1 MAFDPETASD
11 PVSLFGDGSGS
22 PIASQVTA
30 VELMHNVDMAGPRR
44 HSRQGLL
51 AAGGLCAAMSLGMWS
66 TCTAADAS
74 IRSSSTLP
82 PALDTKAFSDQ
93 GELAFVSEN
102 ALFVLDGSSQSIRRV
117 TTGQPVPIDPA
128 FSHDGRWLAFLRPV
142 GHEGA
147 DVLWMARGD
156 GADAHRVVGMPDAFE
171 VPDSDGSVMS
181 WSPTQDELLITTGPV
196 KSAPLVPRQ
205 VWTVTPTGPS
215 RRLLGPGYVNG
226 VAWSPKGTEVAAI
239 WSAKSLASETLET
252 ISVRGGSATNWLRPG
267 QPQAINFL
275 AGWSPQRGIV
285 LWQDQGGGG
294 PSVENYGL
302 PLGVISKPGAPMAV
316 LGTVPIFQP
325 PAVSI
330 GDSTLAVV
338 VNGNPSSGQ
347 GEGEKFVWFGKS
359 VELCG
364 SVPSCTPV
372 SAPWSSV
379 TEDPTISP
387 VDGSLA
393 FVEAPQTEMDLPPL
407 YSATASWEQV
417 SSWYATADL
426 WMVPEGSD
434 SPVQV
439 GDTAGAVDPAF
450 SLRGTGLL
458 FVKGQALWLL
468 PGPGGFPV
476 EITGPLQQPPAP
488 YLFGYVDWSDE
499 FAWWA

>member
-1 MAFDPETASD
+1 
-11 PVSLFGDGSGS
+11 
-22 PIASQVTA
+22 
-30 VELMHNVDMAGPRR
+30 MAGPPR
-44 HSRQGLL
+44 HSRWVL
-51 AAGGLCAAMSLGMWS
+51 ARAVGGLCAAISLGMWS
-66 TCTAADAS
+66 MCNPADAS
-74 IRSSSTLP
+74 IRSSSTLTST
-82 PALDTKAFSDQ
+82 LDTKAFSGQ

-102 ALFVLDGSSQSIRRV
+102 ALFVLDGSSQSVRRV
-117 TTGQPVPIDPA
+117 IASQPVPIDPA

-156 GADAHRVVGMPDAFE
+156 GANAHRVLGIPDTFG
-171 VPDSDGSVMS
+171 VPNSDGSVIS

-205 VWTVTPTGPS
+205 VWIVTPTGPS

-239 WSAKSLASETLET
+239 WSAKGVADETLET
-252 ISVRGGSATNWLRPG
+252 ITVRGGSATNWLRPG
-267 QPQAINFL
+267 HLHAMSFL
-275 AGWSPQRGIV
+275 AGWSPRRGIL

-302 PLGVISKPGAPMAV
+302 PLGVISKPGAPIAV

-330 GDSTLAVV
+330 GDALAVV
-338 VNGNPSSGQ
+338 VNGNPSNGQ

-364 SVPSCTPV
+364 SAPICARVP
-372 SAPWSSV
+372 APSSSV

-393 FVEAPQTEMDLPPL
+393 FVEAPQSEMDLPPL
-407 YSATASWEQV
+407 YSATASWDQV
-417 SSWYATADL
+417 SGWYASGDL
-426 WMVPEGSD
+426 WTLPEGSD
-434 SPVQV
+434 AVIQV
-439 GDTAGAVDPAF
+439 SDTAGAVDPVF
-450 SLRGTGLL
+450 SEKGAGLL
-458 FVKGQALWLL
+458 FVKDRALWLL
-468 PGPGGFPV
+468 PGPARFPV

-488 YLFGYVDWSDE
+488 YLFGYIDWCDE